1 MGKIEKLNNV
11 KEFLDARTR
20 TAERIRNLGW
30 NESKEFFAFGNG
42 IVQDGEFHEVDDMGI
57 ITDKQ
62 NCAYYIPATSKIYRD
77 NTEIFQF
84 ERLMVHTNKSG
95 ALLYDYVEKLTTV
108 FGNNARVAFGYLLVH
123 TNKSGALLYDYVEKL
138 TTVFGNNARVAFGYL
153 LATLFRDIVYRK
165 TRHFRILN
173 LFGEKGTGK
182 TTLATSLEAF
192 FLHDV
197 EPSNMGVA
205 SVPAM
210 NDRVSQAVN
219 ILVVFDEYKNDLD
232 IRKIAFLKELW
243 GGGGQTKKNTQ
254 TDGMATQT
262 IVTTGVVICGQ
273 EKPTQDMATSGR
285 LPFSRNFGAAVDR
298 PRRTPR
304 RTVWPPRPL

>member
-1 MGKIEKLNNV
+1 MHRIKRIESILCHLTMDKASCPIITGNHEASQQSTDYPIV
-11 KEFLDARTR
+11 HHQR
-20 TAERIRNLGW
+20 ERIRKLGW

-84 ERLMVHTNKSG
+84 ERLM
-95 ALLYDYVEKLTTV
+95 
-108 FGNNARVAFGYLLVH
+108 VH

-273 EKPTQDMATSGR
+273 EKPTQTWRSI
-285 LPFSRNFGAAVDR
+285 PVCCFWNI
-298 PRRTPR
+298 
-304 RTVWPPRPL
+304 PRPASAYWKRSTTKSCKPSAI

>member
-1 MGKIEKLNNV
+1 MQWIESIEPILRHLAMDEPACSIITSNHQTCQQSADYPIV
-11 KEFLDARTR
+11 HHQR
-20 TAERIRNLGW
+20 ERIRKLGW

-57 ITDKQ
+57 ITDNQ
-62 NCAYYIPATSKIYRD
+62 NNAYYIPATSKIYRD

-95 ALLYDYVEKLTTV
+95 ALLYDYVERLTTV
-108 FGNNARVAFGYLLVH
+108 FGNNV
-123 TNKSGALLYDYVEKL
+123 
-138 TTVFGNNARVAFGYL
+138 RVAFGYL

-243 GGGGQTKKNTQ
+243 GSGGQTKKNTQ

-273 EKPTQDMATSGR
+273 EKPTQTWRSI
-285 LPFSRNFGAAVDR
+285 PVCCFWNI
-298 PRRTPR
+298 
-304 RTVWPPRPL
+304 PRPVSAYWKRSTTKSCKPSAI